1 MALWIVWLI
10 IAAVLLLIELLTGF
24 VATLCM
30 GVGCLAGVLV
40 ALAGFGIEAQL
51 GGVAVGIVLSFIFLA
66 PLVNRMRRRQSRNS
80 EAYNSNMDAL
90 IGREARVH
98 TAIPGNM
105 ANGRVI
111 IDGDNWQAR
120 SKDGEPV
127 AKDTLVRVTGYDSIV
142 LIVKPV

>member
-10 IAAVLLLIELLTGF
+10 VAAVLLVIELLTGF

-30 GVGCLAGVLV
+30 GLGCLAGALV
-40 ALAGFGIEAQL
+40 ALAGFGIVPQL
-51 GGVAVGIVLSFIFLA
+51 GGVALGIALSFIFLA
-66 PLVNRMRRRQSRNS
+66 PLVNRMRKRRSHYS

-98 TAIPGNM
+98 VAIPGNM

-120 SKDGEPV
+120 SKDGEPI
-127 AKDTLVRVTGYDSIV
+127 AKDVLVRVTGYDSIV